1 MKAKILLVED
11 EPSLQLALGDL
22 FAEQGWEVVTVGTV
36 AQAQKALE
44 ERPHVVVCD
53 LRLPD
58 GDGFTVVRQALARGN
73 LPVIV
78 LTAYGTVEKAVE
90 AMKLGAADFL
100 TKPFAE
106 EQLLSCVRRNL
117 ELSHLRRRLAELEQC
132 VVRPIG
138 DSPAFRRVLELA
150 QTVAATDVTVLLQGE
165 TGTGK
170 EVLARFIHQTSPRRD
185 GPFVAVNCAALPET
199 LLEDELFGHEK
210 GAFTGAIKARLGR
223 FEEAHG
229 GTLFLDEVG
238 EMSLPVQAKL
248 LRVLQEHCFQR
259 LGGNRSITVDV
270 RVIAATQRHLAE
282 EVKRGNFREDL
293 YWRLM
298 VVPITLPPL
307 RQRQEDIPLLATYF
321 ARQWGEKLKRSLAF
335 APETLR
341 CLAGQPF
348 RGNVR
353 ELEHLVQRLA
363 ATCPQDLILPEHLPP
378 EYQQAA
384 ATLPEGTLGEQLKAF
399 ERQILL
405 KTLQRFAG
413 HREQTARALGI
424 SRKTLW
430 QKLQFHGLAEKNK
443 KQPG

>member
-58 GDGFTVVRQALARGN
+58 GDGFTVVHQALAQGN

-100 TKPFAE
+100 IKPFAE
-106 EQLLSCVRRNL
+106 EQLLSCVKRNL

-132 VVRPIG
+132 VARPLG

-150 QTVAATDVTVLLQGE
+150 QTVAATDITVLLQGE

-170 EVLARFIHQTSPRRD
+170 EVLARFIHQTSPRKD

-210 GAFTGAIKARLGR
+210 GAFTGAIKVRLGR

-259 LGGNRSITVDV
+259 LGGNRSIAVDV
-270 RVIAATQRHLAE
+270 RVIAATQRNLAE
-282 EVKRGNFREDL
+282 EVKKGNFREDL

-321 ARQWGEKLKRSLAF
+321 ARQWGEKLKRSLTF
-335 APETLR
+335 APETLS

-384 ATLPEGTLGEQLKAF
+384 APLPEGTLEEQLKAL

-405 KTLQRFAG
+405 RTLQRFAG

-430 QKLQFHGLAEKNK
+430 EKLKIHGLAEKDNHF
-443 KQPG
+443 G